1 VGGCQGSPL
10 IDHQLDARSAQ
21 RGTVKPER
29 SSRRG
34 PRTRRWIKVAL
45 VVAVGL
51 ASLVSIVY
59 LRALL
64 TLDSSTFSRA
74 LIWVDA
80 DVDDF
85 RRFPSRRIN
94 APPDAYF
101 YEEGPGYPS
110 GLTNDVVLPGG
121 YTDLESFLRTT
132 ETTAFLVVQRDQLLY
147 EHYFNGSDHDSTQ
160 TSFSVAKSF
169 ASALI
174 GIAIDDGI
182 IALDDPITDHIP
194 ELKERGA
201 GFERIT
207 IRHLISMSSGLRYEE
222 QGTPWSDDTETYY
235 APDLRKLALTDSEIV
250 GPPGEQWHYNNFN
263 PLLMGMILERTSS
276 QHVAEFME
284 ARLWQPL
291 GAEADASWSL
301 DSEASGFEKME
312 SGINARA
319 IDFAKLG
326 SLYLHEGE
334 WNGERILPA
343 SWVRESTAVS
353 NEHDPSP
360 AYGYWWWTYRDEELG
375 DYYAARGNKGQ
386 FIVVIPDR
394 DVVVVRHG
402 RDFGDVE
409 DWVGAIAD
417 IARSL

>member
-1 VGGCQGSPL
+1 M
-10 IDHQLDARSAQ
+10 
-21 RGTVKPER
+21 RGNA
-29 SSRRG
+29 SSESRG
-34 PRTRRWIKVAL
+34 PVEPGPSGRRRRKPRRWVKVTVAI
-45 VVAVGL
+45 AVGL
-51 ASLVSIVY
+51 ATLVGVVY
-59 LRALL
+59 IRAFLS
-64 TLDSSTFSRA
+64 LDSSTFSRA

-85 RRFPSRRIN
+85 RRFPARRIS
-94 APPDAYF
+94 APADPYVYD
-101 YEEGPGYPS
+101 EGPRYPS
-110 GLTNDVVLPGG
+110 GLPDDILLPGG
-121 YTDLESFLRTT
+121 YDDIDPFLRST
-132 ETTAFLVVQRDQLLY
+132 ETTAFIVVRRDRLLY
-147 EHYFNGSDHDSTQ
+147 ERYFNGHDQDSTQ

-169 ASALI
+169 AATLV
-174 GIAIDDGI
+174 GIAIDDGVI
-182 IALDDPITDHIP
+182 GLDDPVTDHIP
-194 ELKERGA
+194 ELKERDE

-207 IRHLISMSSGLRYEE
+207 IRHLISMTSGLRYEE

-263 PLLMGMILERTSS
+263 PLLMGIVLERATS
-276 QHVAEFME
+276 QPVAEFME

-334 WNGERILPA
+334 WNGTRILPA

-353 NEHDPSP
+353 EQRDPS
-360 AYGYWWWTYRDEELG
+360 ATYGYWWWTYNDDELG
-375 DYYAARGNKGQ
+375 DYFVALGNKGQ
-386 FIVVIPDR
+386 FIVVIPER

-402 RDFGDVE
+402 RDFGGVD

>member
-1 VGGCQGSPL
+1 MNDANPVSIRNSP
-10 IDHQLDARSAQ
+10 AKGRP
-21 RGTVKPER
+21 REPER
-29 SSRRG
+29 SGRHRRKV
-34 PRTRRWIKVAL
+34 PRWVKIAGAVAL
-45 VVAVGL
+45 GL
-51 ASLVSIVY
+51 ALLVGVVY
-59 LRALL
+59 VRALL

-80 DVDDF
+80 DVDDY
-85 RRFPSRRIN
+85 RRFPARRIS
-94 APPDAYF
+94 APPDPYV

-110 GLTNDVVLPGG
+110 GLPNVVVLPGG
-121 YTDLESFLRTT
+121 YDDLESFLTST
-132 ETTAFLVVQRDQLLY
+132 ETTAFIVVQQDRLIY
-147 EHYFNGSDHDSTQ
+147 ERYFNDSDRDSTQ

-169 ASALI
+169 ASALV
-174 GIAIDDGI
+174 GIAVDEGVIG
-182 IALDDPITDHIP
+182 LDDPITDHIP
-194 ELKERGA
+194 ELGERGA

-207 IRHLISMSSGLRYEE
+207 VRHLISMSSGLRYDE

-235 APDLRKLALTDSEIV
+235 APDLRKLALTDTEIV

-263 PLLMGMILERTSS
+263 PLLMGMILERATS

-284 ARLWQPL
+284 ERLWQPL
-291 GAEADASWSL
+291 GPEADATWSL

-353 NEHDPSP
+353 DEHDPSP
-360 AYGYWWWTYRDEELG
+360 AYGYWWWTYRDDELG
-375 DYYAARGNKGQ
+375 DYFAARGNKGQ
-386 FIVVIPDR
+386 FIVVIPER
-394 DVVVVRHG
+394 DLVVVRHG
-402 RDFGDVE
+402 SDFGGVE